1 MISNVKVLERE
12 RDVATSERPD
22 RAEVEDAFRTIIRWT
37 GDDPKRDG
45 LIENDYANT
54 NIHTVSRESAAL

>member
-12 RDVATSERPD
+12 RSMTDVSERPD

-37 GDDPKRDG
+37 G
-45 LIENDYANT
+45 
-54 NIHTVSRESAAL
+54 